1 MRRTQLLGKRIF
13 DALDMPLDTEV
24 DEIEKKLNEF
34 IRFHSYLRSM
44 ILLVD
49 MGSLEGIAEH
59 LDCPMEVGVINNIST
74 GLALDIGMRLSRCEP
89 LEMIFEIS
97 VRELSMPVPDSGAQA
112 KRTGDSLYQ

>member
-1 MRRTQLLGKRIF
+1 
-13 DALDMPLDTEV
+13 
-24 DEIEKKLNEF
+24 
-34 IRFHSYLRSM
+34 M

-89 LEMIFEIS
+89 LETDVYKRQLLIILKTEIRLKLKADFSFFIFRRS
-97 VRELSMPVPDSGAQA
+97 
-112 KRTGDSLYQ
+112 